1 MRKQDQKVIQL
12 EKEKLQLVNMIDE
25 FHAELQNMNESEV
38 CLIVIVILLLYYTP
52 HRLLLA
58 KTTTSKTLLFSK
70 ND

>member
-38 CLIVIVILLLYYTP
+38 CLIVICNTITILYSPSVII
-52 HRLLLA
+52 
-58 KTTTSKTLLFSK
+58 SK
-70 ND
+70 DHHE